1 MLGLTKL
8 CVKRRQKSRMKMSG
22 GKMTG
27 SAPRRGYLL
36 ASTAFITLLTA
47 PAAWGQAAEPVVAAG
62 QPEQVVVTGSLLSNP
77 NFTAPTPVT
86 GVSAAMIDARAVDSI
101 GQSISEL
108 PFVQA
113 GGGLANNVGGIIG
126 QAESFTNLRGLGN
139 NRTLVLLDGQRPTPE
154 NASNNFNT
162 SLIPSSL
169 IQRFDVVT
177 TGASASYGSDAVAG
191 VVNFI
196 LKDHFEGFTADVRYG
211 ISQRADYDKPFGSF
225 AYGTSLLS
233 DKLHILIGGE
243 VAGEFGA
250 STSLAS
256 LGPDWE
262 SREPGVVT

>member
-139 NRTLVLLDGQRPTPE
+139 NRTLVLLDGQPPTPE
-154 NASNNFNT
+154 NASNNFDT

-169 IQRFDVVT
+169 IQRFEVVT

-196 LKDHFEGFTADVRYG
+196 LKDRLEGFTNNLEYG
-211 ISQRADYDKPFGSF
+211 PSQGGAENQVVSSFG
-225 AYGTSLLS
+225 YGTSFA
-233 DKLHILIGGE
+233 DGKGHFIGG
-243 VAGEFGA
+243 AEF
-250 STSLAS
+250 TNQYNTVNMY
-256 LGPDWE
+256 
-262 SREPGVVT
+262 SRAWG